1 MVHNEENRRGLT
13 GLTDLPFL
21 RSPLTEFRYLT
32 PARSA
37 EVGLS
42 SSSARRQLHFLTLSS
57 PTHRRVRMISNS
69 RAANSQLGSRGFY
82 WAT

>member
-32 PARSA
+32 PASFSRGQIIFQQRA
-37 EVGLS
+37 T
-42 SSSARRQLHFLTLSS
+42 TLALLDVVVAD
-57 PTHRRVRMISNS
+57 PQAVRMISNS
-69 RAANSQLGSRGFY
+69 RAADSQLGSRGFY